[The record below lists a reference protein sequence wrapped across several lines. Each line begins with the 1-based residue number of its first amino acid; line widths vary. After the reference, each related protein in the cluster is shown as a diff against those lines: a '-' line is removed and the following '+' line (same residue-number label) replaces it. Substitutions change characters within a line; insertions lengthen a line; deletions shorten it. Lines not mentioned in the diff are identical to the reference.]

1 MQMVSGPLR
10 FYEWLLGF
18 EVPAFFSGDVVLHE
32 WYDEVVERFRIRIV
46 VSNPTFGKLFGYSGS
61 FTVEYRPISE
71 VPREVMPIHAR
82 PRE

>member
-1 MQMVSGPLR
+1 
-10 FYEWLLGF
+10 
-18 EVPAFFSGDVVLHE
+18 VPAFFSGDVVLHE
-32 WYDEVVERFRIRIV
+32 WYDDVVERFRIRIV

-71 VPREVMPIHAR
+71 VPRAVMPIHAR